1 MAFHGTSSSAEACED
16 EASYYLAFEL
26 CTGGTL
32 LEAIEDRYAGEWEDC
47 VHATRT
53 RSCWNMSGNLSG
65 IGEHFRHKG
74 PHNFR

>member
-1 MAFHGTSSSAEACED
+1 MQGRANRSLRVYQLMFIAKRIHCHGTSSSAEACED

-47 VHATRT
+47 VHATWT
-53 RSCWNMSGNLSG
+53 RSC
-65 IGEHFRHKG
+65 
-74 PHNFR
+74 